1 MFNVYKLW
9 NQSVGHM
16 IFSLVQG
23 VLFEVEHFLYSSVL
37 SGIIKLKTRYYVS
50 YQLNIAGKVY
60 LNAR

>member
-1 MFNVYKLW
+1 
-9 NQSVGHM
+9 M